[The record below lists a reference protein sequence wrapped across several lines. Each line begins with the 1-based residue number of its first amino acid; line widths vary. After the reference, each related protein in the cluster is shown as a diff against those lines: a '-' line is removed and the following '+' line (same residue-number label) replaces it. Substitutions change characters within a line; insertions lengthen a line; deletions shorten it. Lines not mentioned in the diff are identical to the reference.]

1 MNRVRL
7 ASLSVLTG
15 VLLTGTLL
23 VEPACAAARTGPA
36 AQEQEAPARR
46 ENPERA
52 IANVVRQLQFDLE
65 ASSRMGVLSNI
76 DSAKFEDY
84 PRFEDMVD
92 RLTREDAVRVF
103 FRQTT
108 NSVRDDRAQTIIDAE
123 MELTRKD
130 SAAPPERRRQQIVID
145 FELTTRGWRIVNI
158 TPRDFFRPL

>member
-1 MNRVRL
+1 ML
-7 ASLSVLTG
+7 SLSALTG
-15 VLLTGTLL
+15 VLLTGALL

-36 AQEQEAPARR
+36 AQGQEAPARR

-108 NSVRDDRAQTIIDAE
+108 NSVQENRAQSILDAE

-130 SAAPPERRRQQIVID
+130 SAAPPQRRRQQIVID
-145 FELTTRGWRIVNI
+145 FEMTTRGWRIVNI